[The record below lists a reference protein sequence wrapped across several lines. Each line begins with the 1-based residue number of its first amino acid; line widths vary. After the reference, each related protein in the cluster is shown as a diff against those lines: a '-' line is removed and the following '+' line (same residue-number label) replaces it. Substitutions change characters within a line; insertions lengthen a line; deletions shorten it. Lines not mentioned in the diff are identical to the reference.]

1 MNSRTRLF
9 LSIGIPVLLI
19 IVVVGAFLWQQRA
32 ASSGTQSTQHPVPS
46 TFSSQ
51 CAALRKTT
59 PPQQLTTMSLA
70 LDSTPNTNHTGIYVA
85 LNQHWY
91 QAVGINLQ
99 LVPYSFYVSP
109 DGSVSSGKANLVVS
123 ATV

>member
-1 MNSRTRLF
+1 MAGSLSNRRNPMNSRTRLF

-32 ASSGTQSTQHPVPS
+32 ASSGTQGTQHPVPS

-51 CAALRKTT
+51 CAALSKTT

-70 LDSTPNTNHTGIYVA
+70 LDWTPNTNHTGIYVP
-85 LNQHWY
+85 LNQPSYPANSITLH
-91 QAVGINLQ
+91 
-99 LVPYSFYVSP
+99 PFPHSP
-109 DGSVSSGKANLVVS
+109 TA
-123 ATV
+123 